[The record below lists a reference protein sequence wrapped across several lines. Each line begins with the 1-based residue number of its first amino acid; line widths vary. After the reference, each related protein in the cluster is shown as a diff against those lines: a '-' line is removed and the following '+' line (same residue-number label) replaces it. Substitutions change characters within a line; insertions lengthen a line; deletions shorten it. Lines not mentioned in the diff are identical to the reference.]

1 MYMFCC
7 TVWRWLLNRPGTGT
21 STSSIF
27 HRVSCNLDIFVSF
40 HFSIELASTVSNFI
54 CAWNSTF
61 YIDLFRHG
69 SSSFPGSQVILLNRT
84 ILIKCSL
91 FLKIQIWDNRPTQ
104 FFIIEKNFIKC
115 SIFNCKLKAVPCSS
129 RILEYDR
136 KESSVTRSVSCKS
149 EDLTNFIVMKYE
161 INVVVLD
168 KKNNGSMS
176 KNYLLRQ
183 KAAFCYSD
191 VCQIN
196 ARNTRYVFL
205 NPGSVFRTSK
215 NRSRIV
221 PKSRRSKLQLCCT

>member
-168 KKNNGSMS
+168 KKTTVPCR
-176 KNYLLRQ
+176 KIIYCVRKQLF
-183 KAAFCYSD
+183 A
-191 VCQIN
+191 
-196 ARNTRYVFL
+196 TRTCV
-205 NPGSVFRTSK
+205 
-215 NRSRIV
+215 
-221 PKSRRSKLQLCCT
+221 KSTLETLDTYF